1 MGIRGLVAAGV
12 ALAAVTTAAGLILEA
27 QSAPA
32 LDKVLYNA
40 SDAIGML
47 RETEERDGIARVEF
61 WATGTVNVDGQNFKL
76 TKFRASINYDEPGI
90 RVDSTRVGPDGKELP
105 REIHVAARTFAWTEK
120 TPGTGATPANEM
132 AEECILQIWTTPFG
146 VIKAA
151 RAAGAKATVG
161 VEGAATVLTIPV
173 GRATMKATLNAKSLI
188 DRVETRLGDIVTE
201 TTYSDYRELN
211 DADYKADV
219 FWPRRITQKR
229 GGVTVL
235 DLTLTRTNT
244 YNPYVIMPVP
254 ENVRKAAPA
263 APAS

>member
-1 MGIRGLVAAGV
+1 MTKGRIAVRAVTIAALMTGTALVVAA
-12 ALAAVTTAAGLILEA
+12 
-27 QSAPA
+27 QAPA

-40 SDAIGML
+40 ADAIGML
-47 RETEERDGIARVEF
+47 REVDEEDGIARVEL
-61 WATGTVNVDGQNFKL
+61 WGTGTMNVEGRTFQV

-90 RVDSTRVGPDGKELP
+90 RLDVTRAGPDGKELP
-105 REIHVAARTFAWTEK
+105 REIHVAAGPFAWTEK
-120 TPGTGATPANEM
+120 TPGTGATPANDM

-161 VEGAATVLTIPV
+161 IEGGATVLNVPV
-173 GRATMKATLNAKSLI
+173 GRATLKAWINGKNLI
-188 DRVETRLGDIVTE
+188 DRVETRLDGVVTE
-201 TTYSDYRELN
+201 TTYSDYGDLN

-219 FWPRRITQKR
+219 FWPKRMTQKR
-229 GGVTVL
+229 GGVTVV

-254 ENVRKAAPA
+254 ENVRTAAA
-263 APAS
+263 SAPPR